1 MKRAVVCLVIAGLLF
16 LPTGCHSEAPLSVP
30 ATETSELPRDTPFPV
45 PETPDAP
52 AGEIG
57 EWVEYSRDLF
67 LAQVRLLDGKLHLL
81 VTYGVKPTGGYS
93 VKIGEVVEQ
102 TEKIIV
108 QVEFKKPAEDEVVS
122 QSITRPYDLIEIAVT
137 AKPVEFVAQ
146 GDEEYVPTLLGLD
159 YLPPLA
165 AQSDGIK
172 IIAPAPHD
180 VVSGRLGVKGVANV
194 FEGNVLY
201 RLFDSRG
208 EIIESGF
215 TTAAMGDWG
224 YFELKLVLPQAET
237 GGEKLLLELY
247 TESAKDGSEQDKV
260 RIDVTL
266 K

>member
-16 LPTGCHSEAPLSVP
+16 LPAGCRSEAPLSVP
-30 ATETSELPRDTPFPV
+30 ETETSELPTDTRFPV
-45 PETPDAP
+45 PEAPDAP
-52 AGEIG
+52 VGAIE

-67 LAQVRLLDGKLHLL
+67 LAQVRLLDGKSHLL
-81 VTYGVKPTGGYS
+81 VTYGVKPTGGYN
-93 VKIGEVVEQ
+93 VKIREVVEQ

-108 QVEFKKPAEDEVVS
+108 QVEFKKPAEDEMVS
-122 QSITRPYDLIEIAVT
+122 QSITRPYDLIEIDAT
-137 AKPVEFVAQ
+137 DKPVEFVAQ
-146 GDEEYVPTLLGLD
+146 GDEEYISTLLGLD
-159 YLPPLA
+159 YLPPLV

-172 IIAPAPHD
+172 IIAPTPHD
-180 VVSGRLGVKGVANV
+180 VVSGRLWVKGVANV

-208 EIIESGF
+208 DVIDSGF

-224 YFELKLVLPQAET
+224 YFELELLLPQAET

-247 TESAKDGSEQDKV
+247 TESAEDGSEQDKV
-260 RIDVTL
+260 RIDLTL